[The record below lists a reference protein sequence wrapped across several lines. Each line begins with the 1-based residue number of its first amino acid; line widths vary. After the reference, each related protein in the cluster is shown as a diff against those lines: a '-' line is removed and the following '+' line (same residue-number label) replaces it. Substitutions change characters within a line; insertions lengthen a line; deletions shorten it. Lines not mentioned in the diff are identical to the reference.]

1 MHLLFASVWAPTVL
15 AAPLTL
21 EAAREVAVS
30 QAIAV
35 EQAAAAAD
43 RAQATAKGVRAG
55 ALPSVTAEAGA
66 SFGSGFTAFGFP
78 RPVQQQYSVGVGAA
92 WSVVAPSTWGAA
104 AAARRTAEGTV
115 AMAEWARLEARRQAT
130 TAFTAALAA
139 EHEAAAWERSSTA
152 ASRISEVVQELVGR
166 GLRPPAEAARA
177 RADAAAAHAERATA
191 RAAAAA
197 RCAELLALLR
207 RLDGPTAQ
215 CELVPPA
222 PQVPREAPPAHPAL
236 TAAALALD
244 AATSTRAGA
253 VGGFLPTLDLDAGA
267 AWYRADDGGGPG
279 WSAGADLAVPI
290 FASGLRAAEL
300 DAADAALVEARLTL
314 EGERLRLLAALAAAE
329 VRHSAAQ
336 EALQAREEAV
346 TAAQAAQELVQARY
360 QTGVDDLTTL
370 LQARQAWEQAA
381 VARARAEAELGAAL
395 AALEAARGVSAS
407 R

>member
-1 MHLLFASVWAPTVL
+1 
-15 AAPLTL
+15 
-21 EAAREVAVS
+21 
-30 QAIAV
+30 
-35 EQAAAAAD
+35 
-43 RAQATAKGVRAG
+43 
-55 ALPSVTAEAGA
+55 
-66 SFGSGFTAFGFP
+66 
-78 RPVQQQYSVGVGAA
+78 
-92 WSVVAPSTWGAA
+92 
-104 AAARRTAEGTV
+104 
-115 AMAEWARLEARRQAT
+115 
-130 TAFTAALAA
+130 
-139 EHEAAAWERSSTA
+139 
-152 ASRISEVVQELVGR
+152 
-166 GLRPPAEAARA
+166 
-177 RADAAAAHAERATA
+177 
-191 RAAAAA
+191 
-197 RCAELLALLR
+197 
-207 RLDGPTAQ
+207 
-215 CELVPPA
+215 
-222 PQVPREAPPAHPAL
+222 
-236 TAAALALD
+236 
-244 AATSTRAGA
+244 

-300 DAADAALVEARLTL
+300 DAADAALAEARLTL

>member
-1 MHLLFASVWAPTVL
+1 MHLLLAQVLASAVH

-43 RAQATAKGVRAG
+43 RAQSAARGVRAG
-55 ALPSVTAEAGA
+55 ALPSVTGEAGA

-92 WSVVAPSTWGAA
+92 WTVVAPSTWGAA
-104 AAARRTAEGTV
+104 SAARRTAEGTV

-139 EHEAAAWERSSTA
+139 EREAEAWERSSTA
-152 ASRISEVVQELVGR
+152 ASRIAEVVQELVDR

-177 RADAAAAHAERATA
+177 RADAAAAQAERATA
-191 RAAAAA
+191 QAAATA

-207 RLDGPTAQ
+207 RLDGPAPQ
-215 CELVPPA
+215 CELVAPA
-222 PQVPREAPPAHPAL
+222 PQVPLEAPPAHPAL

-244 AATSTRAGA
+244 AATSTRSSA

-279 WSAGADLAVPI
+279 WSASADLAVPI

-314 EGERLRLLAALAAAE
+314 EGERLRLVAALASAE
-329 VRHSAAQ
+329 VRHTAAQ

-346 TAAQAAQELVQARY
+346 TAARAAQELVQARY

-395 AALEAARGVSAS
+395 AALEAARGVSTS